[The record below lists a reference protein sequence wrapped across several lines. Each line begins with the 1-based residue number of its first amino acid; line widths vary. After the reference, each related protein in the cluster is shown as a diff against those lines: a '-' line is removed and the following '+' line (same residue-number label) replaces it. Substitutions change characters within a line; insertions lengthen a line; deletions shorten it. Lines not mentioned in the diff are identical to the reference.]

1 MAYSTTQPLCEF
13 ECLSGPASL
22 YLRHCETH
30 RTLYSSV
37 EYSLQ
42 QGRAWVFLLTGIG
55 PADSVTASS
64 PVARSGAHNSHLGV
78 HTSFSPRDPALMTT
92 YMYLV

>member
-22 YLRHCETH
+22 YLRHCETL
-30 RTLYSSV
+30 TALYIA
-37 EYSLQ
+37 LQ
-42 QGRAWVFLLTGIG
+42 QGRAWVFLLTRIG

-64 PVARSGAHNSHLGV
+64 PVARSGAHKFRTI
-78 HTSFSPRDPALMTT
+78 HTSEFTRVFPRRPCI
-92 YMYLV
+92 